1 MTKTELLKT
10 ILLNKDNQIFKCN
23 FIKENGE
30 IREMICEVE
39 KPHPTKE
46 NLVIVY
52 DLTIDQF
59 RNVNLDTVI
68 DITINREKLT
78 FQKLTK

>member
-10 ILLNKDNQIFKCN
+10 ILLNKDNQVFKCN

-39 KPHPTKE
+39 KPHPTTE